1 MGILSTWCVSPPLF
15 PSLSLEQPIGRHA
28 GIVASAATAADTML
42 LLVVLLLWLTLDL
55 LRSPMLFPLPLLS
68 LCLMRSGAL

>member
-1 MGILSTWCVSPPLF
+1 
-15 PSLSLEQPIGRHA
+15 
-28 GIVASAATAADTML
+28 ML

-68 LCLMRSGAL
+68 LCLMRLGAL